1 METAAIQSI
10 LLEHSPI
17 RRGHFLLSSGMHSSH
32 FVELEP
38 IVQDP
43 RLVST
48 VAGAIAERFREQQ
61 PQVVLAALGPG
72 AIVGYELAKQLGARA
87 IYADGPVGQR
97 SLGPAFQV
105 IPNEPVLIVMGVI
118 VTGESAREL
127 MRQVTLRGGRVVG
140 VAALVDRS
148 EVLLHLGVPFEALAV
163 VDLESYLAPVCPL
176 CAQGEPLER
185 RSE

>member
-1 METAAIQSI
+1 METASLQSI

-17 RRGHFLLSSGMHSSH
+17 KRGHFLLSSGMHSSH
-32 FVELEP
+32 FIELEP

-43 RLVST
+43 LLVST
-48 VAGAIAERFREQQ
+48 VSGAIAERFREQQ

-72 AIVGYELAKQLGARA
+72 AIVGYELARQLGARA
-87 IYADGPVGQR
+87 IYGDGPVGRR
-97 SLGPAFQV
+97 SLRPAFQ
-105 IPNEPVLIVMGVI
+105 IMPNERILIVMGVI

-127 MRQVTLRGGRVVG
+127 MRLVSVRGGRVVG

-148 EVLLHLGVPFEALAV
+148 GVLLHLGVPFEALAV
-163 VDLESYLAPVCPL
+163 VDFESYLAPVCPL

-185 RSE
+185 RGE